1 MAFLI
6 KYIALVV
13 AFLSAAK
20 LVESVELKL
29 VSDADAVQAYADLV
43 KQDMCESF
51 DPLNDEHMA
60 AIGDDVDTLKH
71 LLIIYHMGDEIEI
84 CEPKEGDRILLTG
97 TAVMVGLGAGMLMN
111 GQNVNAV
118 SSWVSSWWG

>member
-1 MAFLI
+1 M
-6 KYIALVV
+6 
-13 AFLSAAK
+13 
-20 LVESVELKL
+20 
-29 VSDADAVQAYADLV
+29 
-43 KQDMCESF
+43 KQDVCESF
-51 DPLNDEHMA
+51 DPLNDEHMD

-71 LLIIYHMGDEIEI
+71 LLVICKHQILAVYYLIQGILNFSFRENFTPNYVYLDHMGDEIEI
-84 CEPKEGDRILLTG
+84 CEPKEGDRILVTG

>member
-1 MAFLI
+1 M
-6 KYIALVV
+6 YIYL
-13 AFLSAAK
+13 F
-20 LVESVELKL
+20 
-29 VSDADAVQAYADLV
+29 YIV
-43 KQDMCESF
+43 KQDICESF

-71 LLIIYHMGDEIEI
+71 LLVICKYQILAVYFLIQAILNFSFRENFTPNYVYLDHMGDEIEI

-97 TAVMVGLGAGMLMN
+97 TAVMVGLGTGMLMN

-118 SSWVSSWWG
+118 SNWVSSWWG

>member
-1 MAFLI
+1 M
-6 KYIALVV
+6 YIYS
-13 AFLSAAK
+13 F
-20 LVESVELKL
+20 
-29 VSDADAVQAYADLV
+29 YIV
-43 KQDMCESF
+43 KQDVCESF
-51 DPLNDEHMA
+51 DPLNDEHMD

-71 LLIIYHMGDEIEI
+71 LLVICKHQILAVYYLIQGILNFSFRENFTPNYVYLDHMGDEIEI
-84 CEPKEGDRILLTG
+84 CEPKEGDRILVTG

>member
-1 MAFLI
+1 
-6 KYIALVV
+6 
-13 AFLSAAK
+13 
-20 LVESVELKL
+20 
-29 VSDADAVQAYADLV
+29 
-43 KQDMCESF
+43 MCESF
-51 DPLNDEHMA
+51 DPLNDEHMD

-71 LLIIYHMGDEIEI
+71 LLVICKYQILAVYYLIQGILNFSFRENFTPNYVYLDHMGDEIEI
-84 CEPKEGDRILLTG
+84 CEPKEGDRILVTG